1 MTVAAAA
8 AAVDSTGGGGPDARI
23 CFDCPLLLLLLP
35 ATSFFL
41 SRFNTSL
48 ICFDQQH
55 INAVNAWIYLG
66 PVWQLRIFFCTAL
79 LLLVFS
85 LSYHFVLHMSSSS
98 YVYYVQ
104 NYLMFDIFFTQS
116 LNGLARYSLS

>member
-1 MTVAAAA
+1 M
-8 AAVDSTGGGGPDARI
+8 
-23 CFDCPLLLLLLP
+23 
-35 ATSFFL
+35 
-41 SRFNTSL
+41 
-48 ICFDQQH
+48 
-55 INAVNAWIYLG
+55 NAWIYLG

-104 NYLMFDIFFTQS
+104 NYLMFDIFFSQP
-116 LNGLARYSLS
+116 LNGLARYLARYSLS